1 MDVRVYATKAFQR
14 FVTKEGIDTSVLC
27 RSVQR
32 AESGLVDA
40 DLGAGLIK
48 QRLARTNEGASGGYR
63 TVIAYRVGR
72 IAIFLHGFA
81 KNERGNLSKEEVSM
95 LRNLAKRLLAYNAE
109 EIAVALRESV
119 LWEVSC
125 NEQNL

>member
-1 MDVRVYATKAFQR
+1 
-14 FVTKEGIDTSVLC
+14 
-27 RSVQR
+27 
-32 AESGLVDA
+32 
-40 DLGAGLIK
+40 
-48 QRLARTNEGASGGYR
+48 
-63 TVIAYRVGR
+63 
-72 IAIFLHGFA
+72 
-81 KNERGNLSKEEVSM
+81 M